1 MSGSNMI
8 FIVILVIAVIVSLL
22 MATKNIRNRF
32 QELNQDGKNP
42 ADKKE
47 KEPEREDPAVTA
59 AKKELYQ
66 YLNQSIKK
74 MYQSYRKDQWENLT
88 VLGVPSASVREQYA
102 KILETLPNQ
111 LKKLVEDYF
120 SCLDIDGKPS
130 GEGEE
135 EAEMILPGTV
145 IDPAGL
151 KNVFLQMML
160 PFYPVYHKEVAELR
174 HTSLLNQN
182 TLELFHRLTGKKYR
196 MGYKNRYGTGV
207 TAFRWKKDAYQV
219 YDRDG
224 QLLCDAV
231 FQNGKVWDGYAILK
245 VEDYG
250 DGEWDLYRKG
260 TWKQGEFTDGT
271 LQYIYK
277 KTCN

>member
-1 MSGSNMI
+1 MSGNYMI
-8 FIVILVIAVIVSLL
+8 FVVILVIAVIVSLL
-22 MATKNIRNRF
+22 MATKNISSRF
-32 QELNQDGKNP
+32 HELNQDGGKPTGN
-42 ADKKE
+42 KE
-47 KEPEREDPAVTA
+47 KEPEKEDPAVTA

-74 MYQSYRKDQWENLT
+74 MYQFYRKDQWEKLT
-88 VLGVPSASVREQYA
+88 VLGAPSSSVNEQYV
-102 KILETLPNQ
+102 KILGTLPAH
-111 LKKLVEDYF
+111 LKKLLEDYF
-120 SCLDIDGKPS
+120 ACIDLKGKPAP
-130 GEGEE
+130 EGEE
-135 EAEMILPGTV
+135 AAVEIAPGT
-145 IDPAGL
+145 ITDPAEL

-160 PFYPVYHKEVAELR
+160 PFYPVYYKEVAELR
-174 HTSLLNQN
+174 HTSLLNQS

-196 MGYKNRYGTGV
+196 LGYKNRYGTGV

-245 VEDYG
+245 VDDYG
-250 DGEWDLYRKG
+250 EGEWDLYRKG
-260 TWKQGEFTDGT
+260 MWKQGEFTDGT

-277 KTCN
+277 KPCN